1 VQEPPGSDSGSDLP
15 DAVDCAL
22 GIHVP
27 TCVAHCAFGG
37 ARTFPGAAGNQESS
51 FGVPYQEGQ
60 KPVSDLRDE
69 NILFFPGEIGERALR
84 ARLVA
89 GEDAAYRECYQQ
101 FAPKLVRM
109 LTSILRNKARA
120 EEVLQETFIAA
131 FRNIASFRGE
141 VSISTWLARIAT
153 NRAYNVI
160 RDEARAKRTAPPA
173 EEEPSAG
180 LEPQVEGRDLARKVM
195 AILDMMEPPKKLAL
209 LLQAQG
215 YTVAE
220 IAEITSEPRGTI
232 LARLSRSRAELS
244 LRMAQ
249 ADLAADVI
257 AASMED
263 RS

>member
-1 VQEPPGSDSGSDLP
+1 M
-15 DAVDCAL
+15 
-22 GIHVP
+22 
-27 TCVAHCAFGG
+27 
-37 ARTFPGAAGNQESS
+37 
-51 FGVPYQEGQ
+51 
-60 KPVSDLRDE
+60 SDLRDE

-84 ARLVA
+84 TRLVA

-101 FAPKLVRM
+101 FAPKLLRM
-109 LTSILRNKARA
+109 LAGILRNKARA

-131 FRNIASFRGE
+131 FRSIASFRGE
-141 VSISTWLARIAT
+141 VSIATWLARIAT
-153 NRAYNVI
+153 NRAYNLI
-160 RDEARAKRTAPPA
+160 RDESRAKRTAPPA
-173 EEEPSAG
+173 EEPSSG
-180 LEPQVEGRDLARKVM
+180 WEPQVEGRDLARKVM
-195 AILDMMEPPKKLAL
+195 AILDQMEPPKKLAL

-249 ADLAADVI
+249 AGLAASLI
-257 AASMED
+257 TASMED